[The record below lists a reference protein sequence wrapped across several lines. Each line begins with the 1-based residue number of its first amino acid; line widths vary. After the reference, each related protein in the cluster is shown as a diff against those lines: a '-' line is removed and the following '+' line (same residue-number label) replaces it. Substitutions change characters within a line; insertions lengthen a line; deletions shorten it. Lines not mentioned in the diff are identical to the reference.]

1 MTLWHDVDLVKIP
14 LAFINTVTCMNFSLL
29 SQHNNLISIV
39 FGVVSIAFA
48 LSFGLGDVK
57 TWAEISWLDVLGEG
71 GIAVLTLVWVF
82 FLLVSRP
89 PGRVTRLLTLGLSC
103 YMFSALLDMFDEFVH
118 YADAAAWL
126 SMIESI
132 PALIGMV
139 VMTWGLYLWHQEQL
153 ILNMQ
158 LQRREVSLREHD
170 QIDFITKL
178 YRADYMRG
186 QIASLL
192 KSPDTTN
199 FSIAMLDMDDF
210 DLFNRSYGVSEGD
223 RLLREISE
231 LILMNLRQSDLA
243 CRYAGDRFILL
254 LPETNLETANEIAQQ
269 IRTAIKH
276 LAFKTTCK
284 GNAVYHTLTFAA
296 DIALIGDKV
305 DSIIG
310 RVNRQLDLCKEG

>member
-1 MTLWHDVDLVKIP
+1 
-14 LAFINTVTCMNFSLL
+14 MNFSLL

-39 FGVVSIAFA
+39 FGVVSIAVS
-48 LSFGLGDVK
+48 LSFGLGDLK
-57 TWAEISWLDVLGEG
+57 TWGEIAWLDVVGEG

-118 YADAAAWL
+118 YNNAAAWL

-153 ILNMQ
+153 ILNTQ

-199 FSIAMLDMDDF
+199 FSIVMLDMDDF
-210 DLFNRSYGVSEGD
+210 DLFNRLYGVSEGD

-231 LILMNLRQSDLA
+231 LILMNLRQTDLA

-254 LPETNLETANEIAQQ
+254 LSETDLATANEIAEQ
-269 IRTAIKH
+269 IRTAVRH
-276 LAFKTTCK
+276 LAFKTKGK

-296 DIALIGDKV
+296 DIAIIGDKV

-310 RVNRQLDLCKEG
+310 RVNRQLDYCKEG